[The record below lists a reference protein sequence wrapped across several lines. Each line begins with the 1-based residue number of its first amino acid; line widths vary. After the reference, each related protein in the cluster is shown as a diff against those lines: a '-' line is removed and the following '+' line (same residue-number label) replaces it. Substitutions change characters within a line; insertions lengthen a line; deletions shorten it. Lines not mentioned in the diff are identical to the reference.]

1 MGIFNYVLDSSCC
14 EYNLAIISNVEGG
27 GEDPGLPD
35 NSDHPDNPGSPFIN
49 VETVTLSSEYGYNEE
64 HFFKVL
70 EKDLNTVTNNQYNIA
85 FEKHEHY
92 FLMSYNNQDTIT
104 IRFDFTYCDN
114 PLTNYYW
121 FSGYTRGN
129 SDRFICRHDSF
140 LFNETITINPCV
152 EYFELGQG
160 YSSLTHSKKYT
171 LTANITENNSLVESI
186 PIDLS
191 PYLTSYTK
199 TNDFM
204 NYILGYIN
212 TYFYANIHK
221 SHAYFRTYDQY
232 VSTHKIY
239 FSDSD
244 LVIQLFHLP
253 TTPVYQ
259 FHIFLTS
266 EYHRGRLID
275 FTGYTF
281 YFSLEEDPDTL
292 VDIHTDGIMTIY
304 DYLIAARRVINPYV
318 DNYTGVHSAN
328 QLLIYHAPFGCDVYS
343 HGSIADKKLNYK
355 FSGSIIDSG
364 LLQGLC
370 VYDSNGNSVYST
382 NRRENV
388 HVKYP
393 KEYTLNL
400 GYINL
405 CKLKKE
411 LQSIFK
417 QSLKSSLILPSTVFE
432 LRENNNS
439 LKIVNENA
447 MIEVTLQENSMLTHA
462 GRYVGGRIYGQL
474 YDLVYLYL
482 PSNNLIEITNDNR
495 KVIITANNKEY
506 SFYLS
511 RGFHK
516 VCNIIDYFNDDNP
529 LGLKFYKT
537 NNSFKCIASEDL
549 TITNVNWLLNDI
561 TSITDNN
568 LFVNYALPNCNYRY
582 YPLYIDHNSASIL
595 LGVKID
601 NKLRLYTCYRNP
613 EEYFYH
619 KKFDTVY
626 FDSYK
631 EFYKYL
637 ASLNYYDINDMFSAV
652 SQYFSS
658 KYTTIIDEAT
668 LQSQLRYPM
677 INLYFLNVLY
687 QDFILI
693 ECQQKYPFVFAN
705 VFNCI
710 DHYEHLGST
719 YSMQKYV
726 TAVSKL
732 SGTTEYILGHF
743 FANTIANSE
752 VSRHL
757 TFNTFDMYN
766 IPNES
771 LLVQREIV
779 IEEPPATGGVYS
791 ENISN
796 YYFSSYKVPMSF
808 DNYDYSQRIYN
819 SFDEEN
825 SYAICTKS
833 TKVYDNLLSIRIP
846 DRNFMRMIS
855 DNTYKDTMTVNLNSI
870 KKYTKLNDYIYKI
883 YCEGSLEISRALAD
897 FLFIQNKH
905 RIVNSST
912 KVKLTQDAYFYVY
925 RVEKDLNSDFN
936 FRRVASDIYRFSEIP
951 CGLYTVTELYNAI
964 GLAMCTHG
972 YKNDAYRCH
981 WFLRDLDY
989 DNAIKYF
996 FYWNND
1002 TNYEDRMGHVV
1013 NDSSCLNKNNMFIC
1027 DRLSVPK
1034 GEYISDKRFE
1044 VKEQLK
1050 IEPNLFISP

>member
-1 MGIFNYVLDSSCC
+1 MLR
-14 EYNLAIISNVEGG
+14 GG
-27 GEDPGLPD
+27 GENNPD
-35 NSDHPDNPGSPFIN
+35 SPDSPDSPPIN
-49 VETVTLSSEYGYNEE
+49 IKTVTLSSEYGYNEE

-70 EKDLNTVTNNQYNIA
+70 EKDLNTVTNNQYNIS

-92 FLMSYNNQDTIT
+92 FHMNYNNQDIIT
-104 IRFDFTYCDN
+104 IRFDFTNCEN

-129 SDRFICRHDSF
+129 LDNIICRHNSF

-152 EYFELGQG
+152 EYFELGQNVG
-160 YSSLTHSKKYT
+160 TLTHSKKYT

-186 PIDLS
+186 SIDLS
-191 PYLTSYTK
+191 PYLLSYTK

-204 NYILGYIN
+204 HYILGYIN

-221 SHAYFRTYDQY
+221 SHAYFRTHDRYT
-232 VSTHKIY
+232 STHKIY

-244 LVIQLFHLP
+244 LLIQLLHLP
-253 TTPVYQ
+253 TTPVHQ

-266 EYHRGRLID
+266 EYHRGKLID

-292 VDIHTDGIMTIY
+292 VNIHIDGIMSVY
-304 DYLIAARRVINPYV
+304 DYIVAARRVINPYI
-318 DNYTGVHSAN
+318 NEYTGVNSTN
-328 QLLIYHAPFGCDVYS
+328 QLLIYHTPFGCDVHS
-343 HGSIADKKLNYK
+343 HGSIAEKKLNYK
-355 FSGSIIDSG
+355 FSGSVIDSG

-382 NRRENV
+382 NRRENI

-400 GYINL
+400 GYTNL
-405 CKLKKE
+405 YKLKKE

-417 QSLKSSLILPSTVFE
+417 QSLKSCLILPSTVFE

-447 MIEVTLQENSMLTHA
+447 MIEITLQENSMLTHA
-462 GRYVGGRIYGQL
+462 GRHVSDYVYEQL

-516 VCNIIDYFNDDNP
+516 VCNIIDYFNWDNP
-529 LGLKFYKT
+529 LGLKFYKI
-537 NNSFKCIASEDL
+537 NNSFKCTAPEDL

-561 TSITDNN
+561 TSISDNN
-568 LFVNYALPNCNYRY
+568 LFVNYALPNCNYCY

-595 LGVKID
+595 LAVKIN

-613 EEYFYH
+613 EEYFYYR
-619 KKFDTVY
+619 KFDTIY
-626 FDSYK
+626 FNSYK
-631 EFYKYL
+631 EFYKYF

-652 SQYFSS
+652 SKYFSS
-658 KYTTIIDEAT
+658 RYTTIVDETT
-668 LQSQLRYPM
+668 LQSSLMYPM
-677 INLYFLNVLY
+677 INLQFYDVYN
-687 QDFILI
+687 QDFISI

-726 TAVSKL
+726 TAVTAL
-732 SGTTEYILGHF
+732 SGTTKYILGHF

-757 TFNTFDMYN
+757 TFVVFDMYN
-766 IPNES
+766 IPNTS
-771 LLVQREIV
+771 LPVRKEIV
-779 IEEPPATGGVYS
+779 IEEPPATGEEYS
-791 ENISN
+791 DDIDLSS

-808 DNYDYSQRIYN
+808 DNYDYTHCIYN
-819 SFDEEN
+819 NFDAEN
-825 SYAICTKS
+825 YYSICTKS

-855 DNTYKDTMTVNLNSI
+855 DNSYKDTLTVNLNSI
-870 KKYTKLNDYIYKI
+870 KKYAKLNDFVYKI

-925 RVEKDLNSDFN
+925 RIEKDFNSDFN
-936 FRRVASDIYRFSEIP
+936 FRRVDSDNYRFSEIP
-951 CGLYTVTELYNAI
+951 CGLYTITELYNAI

-972 YKNDAYRCH
+972 YKYDAYRCH
-981 WFLRDLDY
+981 WFLRDLDN
-989 DNAIKYF
+989 DNTIKYF
-996 FYWNND
+996 FYWNGNIG
-1002 TNYEDRMGHVV
+1002 YKDRMGHVV

-1027 DRLSVPK
+1027 DRLFVPK

-1044 VKEQLK
+1044 IKEHLK
-1050 IEPNLFISP
+1050 IEPNLFINP